1 MEEVKMNRLTK
12 RALLFLSLLLL
23 AVFVLFSRFVY
34 IQAAKEVQGTDLEEL
49 LNQRWSQTQ
58 TIEGKRGSIHDR
70 NGDVLAEEISSYT
83 IIAILDERFESY
95 VEDPR
100 ETAQKLGQVLD
111 MDPQQLEGMLTRD
124 AVQVEL
130 GPKAKNISFEKK
142 REVEKLELDGI
153 LFREDP
159 RRYYP
164 KQTFASH
171 ILGYTERDMSV
182 ARMGLESSLD
192 DYLKEKNGQITYQ
205 KDGRNRRLVNAEEFI
220 EEPENGKD
228 VYLTLDSRIQMAIE
242 QTMNQVQEEYDPERM
257 MAIVAN
263 AKTGE
268 ILGMSNRPSFNPNQ
282 YEDIEN
288 YTNFNVT
295 SSFEPGS
302 TMKVFSLAAAIEEG
316 VYNGEETFESGSYEV
331 TDRTVRDHNQGR
343 GWGEITYNEGV
354 QRSSNVAFS
363 KLALEKLGP
372 ESLYN
377 YIDAFG
383 FRDVTGIDL
392 PNESPGLIA
401 EQYTIDA
408 ATTAFGQGTAITPI
422 QQIQAATAIAN
433 GGKMMTP
440 FVIDRIVDSQK
451 GEVVHENEP
460 EIKGEPVSEETANQ
474 VLEILETVVTAEEGT
489 GRPFAIEG
497 FDVAGKT
504 GTAQIPQEGG
514 GYLAGHGNHIHSF
527 LGMAPADDPEVV
539 VYVAVDRPDLE
550 GHQVGSEPVSL
561 IFKQVMEQS
570 LQYLNITP
578 TEEDEVASV
587 HENIELDD
595 YEGENAQSVKEE
607 LAEQGLK
614 VTLIGDGE
622 SVIRQSHAQGT
633 ELMYG
638 EKVILM
644 TDDENPEVPDVSNWS
659 LRNIY
664 LLEKVTGVDMEV
676 EGTGFVT
683 KQTPPPGGNLK
694 GLNRMIIELSLTS
707 GEEQR
712 EEEIE
717 TDNDSPDETEENEE
731 DEEEFFMD

>member
-1 MEEVKMNRLTK
+1 MNRLTK

-111 MDPQQLEGMLTRD
+111 MDPHQLEGMLTRD

-192 DYLKEKNGQITYQ
+192 DYLKETNGQITYQ

-451 GEVVHENEP
+451 GEVLHENEP

-527 LGMAPADDPEVV
+527 IGMAPADDPEVV

-550 GHQVGSEPVSL
+550 GHQAGSEPVSL

-587 HENIELDD
+587 HDNIEIDD
-595 YEGENAQSVKEE
+595 YEGEKAQSVKEE

-622 SVIRQSHAQGT
+622 SVIRQSHAEGT

-644 TDDENPEVPDVSNWS
+644 TNDENPEVPDVSNWS

-683 KQTPPPGGNLK
+683 KQTPPPGGNLN
-694 GLNRMIIELSLTS
+694 GLSRMIIELSLTS
-707 GEEQR
+707 GEEQT

-717 TDNDSPDETEENEE
+717 TDNDSPEETEENEE

>member
-111 MDPQQLEGMLTRD
+111 MDPHQLEGMLTRD

-192 DYLKEKNGQITYQ
+192 DYLKETNGQITYQ

-451 GEVVHENEP
+451 GEVLHENEP

-527 LGMAPADDPEVV
+527 IGMAPADDPEVV

-550 GHQVGSEPVSL
+550 GHQAGSEPVSL

-587 HENIELDD
+587 HDNIEIDD
-595 YEGENAQSVKEE
+595 YEGEKAQSVKEE

-622 SVIRQSHAQGT
+622 SVIRQSHAEGT

-644 TDDENPEVPDVSNWS
+644 TNDENPEVPDVSNWS

-683 KQTPPPGGNLK
+683 KQTPPPGGNLN
-694 GLNRMIIELSLTS
+694 GLSRMIIELSLTS
-707 GEEQR
+707 GEEQT

-717 TDNDSPDETEENEE
+717 TDNDSPEETEENEE